1 VAELVGADV
10 RVLSSISPQRGV
22 HPAHLPHARAP
33 TRPGKEAQP
42 TNKLWGLP
50 AENDISTRAWG
61 HQANGSLDGSDRAG
75 SSRGAQHSQIRHLL
89 PRLKARSP
97 EGSIV
102 CARHAC
108 SGLAQHPEAPQVLN
122 SQSRSQAAA
131 RTLVQPAAA
140 AALRGSSRPRL
151 TRAAAEQVDLASIF
165 FFSSFRCSLKDPT
178 P

>member
-1 VAELVGADV
+1 MAELVGTDV

-75 SSRGAQHSQIRHLL
+75 SSRGAHGVHRSQIRYLL

-97 EGSIV
+97 
-102 CARHAC
+102 
-108 SGLAQHPEAPQVLN
+108 
-122 SQSRSQAAA
+122 
-131 RTLVQPAAA
+131 
-140 AALRGSSRPRL
+140 RG
-151 TRAAAEQVDLASIF
+151 Q
-165 FFSSFRCSLKDPT
+165 
-178 P
+178 

>member
-1 VAELVGADV
+1 MAELVGADV

-75 SSRGAQHSQIRHLL
+75 RSRGAHGAQHSQIRHLL

-151 TRAAAEQVDLASIF
+151 TRAAAERSCKWTSHRFSIF
-165 FFSSFRCSLKDPT
+165 LLSDVS
-178 P
+178 

>member
-1 VAELVGADV
+1 MAELVGADV

-75 SSRGAQHSQIRHLL
+75 SSRGAKHSQIRHLL
-89 PRLKARSP
+89 PRLKARS
-97 EGSIV
+97 
-102 CARHAC
+102 
-108 SGLAQHPEAPQVLN
+108 
-122 SQSRSQAAA
+122 QSAVSSALGMLAAA
-131 RTLVQPAAA
+131 SLSI
-140 AALRGSSRPRL
+140 LRPR
-151 TRAAAEQVDLASIF
+151 RY
-165 FFSSFRCSLKDPT
+165 
-178 P
+178 